1 MCGRIMLNNKTNR
14 NLNSEWSRISYGT
27 LCLVYC
33 QAALFS
39 ALPTPWTSVPVTG
52 KTREDN
58 LGIFFQDII
67 KNFHNIVKG
76 GQSQAKQKT

>member
-1 MCGRIMLNNKTNR
+1 MLNNKTNK
-14 NLNSEWSRISYGT
+14 NISSEWSRILHGA

-39 ALPTPWTSVPVTG
+39 ALPTPWASVPVAG
-52 KTREDN
+52 KNREEN
-58 LGIFFQDII
+58 LGLFFQDII
-67 KNFHNIVKG
+67 KDFHYIVKG

>member
-1 MCGRIMLNNKTNR
+1 MLNNKTNK
-14 NLNSEWSRISYGT
+14 NLNSEWSMFSYGA

-39 ALPTPWTSVPVTG
+39 ALPSPRASVPVTG
-52 KTREDN
+52 KFKEKN
-58 LGIFFQDII
+58 LVFSFKTSSD
-67 KNFHNIVKG
+67 FHYIVKG